1 MHLAVITGNAAIVD
15 ILLTSGGNP
24 NIQDRHGN
32 SSLHLAVTYGS
43 ETCLQALLRSGSIKP
58 DMDIKNYDG
67 KLKFFLL
74 ERTNTQSY
82 LVKVHTFTF
91 FCVVSSRAFT
101 EGWAMYGFWFGW
113 CGFGVGWYEWYNIHT
128 AMANSICTEKLK
140 HAHFHYSNC
149 QSSYS

>member
-1 MHLAVITGNAAIVD
+1 MHLAVITGNAPIVD
-15 ILLTSGGNP
+15 LLLTSGGNP

-74 ERTNTQSY
+74 RV

-91 FCVVSSRAFT
+91 SCVMSLLRV
-101 EGWAMYGFWFGW
+101 GQCMVFGL
-113 CGFGVGWYEWYNIHT
+113 GGVGWGW
-128 AMANSICTEKLK
+128 MV
-140 HAHFHYSNC
+140 
-149 QSSYS
+149 